1 MNRASIVLRRI
12 FFLVAAFAVAL
23 GGMVSPSAAQSLL
36 ARGGLGLVA
45 DPLDARARG
54 LGGVG
59 LGLPGANLSLINP
72 AGILALPAPALHVT
86 YQPDRFAADFS
97 GVEESGNTARF
108 PVLHVGLPLGE
119 RWTIGLGYGTVL
131 DQSWA
136 TESVDSVDIGEGRV
150 EVQDRFV
157 STGGVAK
164 LRIGT
169 AYRLTEQLG
178 IGVALDVRTGSA
190 QDTLARTFAG
200 DELQSARFV
209 SSRSYSGLG
218 IAGGVHWNPSEALS
232 LAASADYG
240 GTLRSESED
249 TLQAERET
257 NLPFSFHAG
266 GSARVAGNTMLAAAA
281 SWTGWSATD
290 LPTAEEA
297 RDSWSVAGGVEWDAL
312 RIADQSLPLRLGAR
326 YAALPFQWTVAN
338 GAEWLSER
346 VVTGGTG
353 VRFGGGA
360 ASADLA
366 LERGNRGGDG
376 EGISESFWRLAVSLT
391 VFGR

>member
-1 MNRASIVLRRI
+1 MNRASIALRRTP
-12 FFLVAAFAVAL
+12 FLVAALAAAL
-23 GGMVSPSAAQSLL
+23 GGAAVPSAAQSLL

-86 YQPDRFAADFS
+86 YQPDRFATDFS
-97 GVEESGNTARF
+97 GVEESGTTARF
-108 PVLHVGLPLGE
+108 PVLHAGLPLGE
-119 RWTIGLGYGTVL
+119 RWTVGLGYGTVL

-136 TESVDSVDIGEGRV
+136 TESVDSVDIGGGRV

-178 IGVALDVRTGSA
+178 IGVALDVRTGST

-200 DELQSARFV
+200 EELQSARFV

-218 IAGGVHWNPSEALS
+218 FAGGVHWNPSEALS
-232 LAASADYG
+232 P
-240 GTLRSESED
+240 R
-249 TLQAERET
+249 
-257 NLPFSFHAG
+257 
-266 GSARVAGNTMLAAAA
+266 
-281 SWTGWSATD
+281 
-290 LPTAEEA
+290 
-297 RDSWSVAGGVEWDAL
+297 
-312 RIADQSLPLRLGAR
+312 
-326 YAALPFQWTVAN
+326 
-338 GAEWLSER
+338 
-346 VVTGGTG
+346 
-353 VRFGGGA
+353 GGGRLRGHPSLRA
-360 ASADLA
+360 GRHPASGA
-366 LERGNRGGDG
+366 
-376 EGISESFWRLAVSLT
+376 
-391 VFGR
+391 